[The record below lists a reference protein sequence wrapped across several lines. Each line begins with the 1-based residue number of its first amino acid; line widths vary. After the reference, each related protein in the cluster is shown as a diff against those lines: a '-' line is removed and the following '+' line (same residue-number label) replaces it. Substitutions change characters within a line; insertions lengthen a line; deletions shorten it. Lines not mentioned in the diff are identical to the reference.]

1 MPSYAYVYAPLSGQ
15 VTGTN
20 FSGHSA
26 CNPGFGG
33 LVDMGEG
40 TSVRLY
46 VSSYIRRVTMTTNL
60 ECCDGKP
67 CGDNYKRTVVI
78 KLWGG
83 LISSCRDYLGEV
95 AYGHLSGAVAT
106 SKDLT
111 SSDYTNGIFVGNIV
125 SGTCTGCFTA
135 AHVHGECKSGT
146 MMTYYPAPLT
156 AGSTIIFRFVVP
168 SICSS

>member
-33 LVDMGEG
+33 LVDMGGG

-60 ECCDGKP
+60 EWCDGKP

-83 LISSCRDYLGEV
+83 LTSSCRDYLGEV
-95 AYGHLSGAVAT
+95 AYGHLSDAVAT
-106 SKDLT
+106 S
-111 SSDYTNGIFVGNIV
+111 SSLSENSV
-125 SGTCTGCFTA
+125 SDKEYS
-135 AHVHGECKSGT
+135 VNYQDEK
-146 MMTYYPAPLT
+146 
-156 AGSTIIFRFVVP
+156 I
-168 SICSS
+168 